1 MADKLKSLAFYL
13 LANKC
18 SRAKPRLQYSNVD
31 NVRRISSVNSRRER
45 LVSVPRASQRFDSNW
60 TLNNRIQPNFNR
72 KSSRLQR
79 SQRSQKFQKSQKCGF
94 RIASSLEADQRKYDE
109 EEQEK
114 V

>member
-1 MADKLKSLAFYL
+1 MLSAILFFCIYL

-18 SRAKPRLQYSNVD
+18 SRTKPRLQYSNVD
-31 NVRRISSVNSRRER
+31 NIRRSSTVNSRCGR

-60 TLNNRIQPNFNR
+60 TLTNRIEPNFNR

-79 SQRSQKFQKSQKCGF
+79 SQRSQKSQKGGF